1 MNEKIIR
8 PNTRINNRNRIIDKI
23 FSQKQ
28 KNSFNSVNY
37 KSYVQNMLQQIKL
50 KEEVRN
56 QSSNLY
62 DSKYTW
68 ISKISP
74 QPRRKQCVPQNLRLE
89 TLRNTQ
95 RVIIKK
101 KSYDEDKNYKQ
112 QFSLNSNTRF
122 TTIPNR
128 LDSKQTIIVSPILIK
143 DTVPVKEQLILGDQ
157 SRLFDFNNFSKFS
170 SWSRKSSKSII

>member
-74 QPRRKQCVPQNLRLE
+74 QPRRKQCVPQNFRLE

-95 RVIIKK
+95 RDIIKK

-170 SWSRKSSKSII
+170 SWSRKSSKSIL